1 MFVLPGYSFRERVFQ
16 GVTASLYRGARN
28 GDGQVVLVKAL
39 VEEYPSPRS
48 IAQLRHECAI
58 ERELGLDGIVR
69 PLELVDSG
77 NGLVLVWADPGGV
90 PLTNVLA
97 SGALEVVNALR
108 IARMIAST
116 LESVHGRGVIHKNVT
131 PENILVDIA
140 TMRTHLSGFGIATRL
155 THEIP
160 PLTSPS
166 TLDASLD
173 YMSPEQT
180 GRMNRIV
187 DRRSDLYSLG
197 IVLYEMLTGCK
208 PFSSTDVMDGL
219 YRHLVEKP
227 VPPHERIPSLPRMV
241 SDLVMKL
248 LEKSAEDRYQSA
260 SGLGEDLRICS
271 EWLETQGSIPAFSFH
286 YQDHGGALHMPQKL
300 YGRSEE
306 LRALESAWERAR
318 AGKPE
323 LLLVRGYSGIGKSV
337 LVHEIH
343 KELTGARGYF
353 ITGKCE
359 QLDRSTP
366 HACFAQAFRDLVQQ
380 LLMES
385 EETFA
390 RSKARIQAA
399 VGANGQVLIDMVPEL
414 ERLLGPQPSVP
425 VLTGMA
431 ARHRFTR
438 VLLSFVEVF
447 TAHEHPL
454 VVFLD
459 DLQWADLASL
469 DLLTALL
476 KENESGRLLVLG
488 AYRTNE
494 VDDSH
499 PLTAALK
506 TMSGTMNVKAVEL
519 GPLDARDVG
528 QFIADALGS
537 TREGCAD
544 LTDVIYEKTRGNPF
558 FVIQMLT
565 ALHKEGLLRYEANA
579 AAYCWDIEAVRA
591 LTVTDNVVPFM
602 IERLGRLPPRTQR
615 VLCLAACIGH
625 RFDLQTLSVIGEAA
639 PRTIASDLWDALSGG
654 MVVPLSPH
662 YQVFHDEI
670 HERPEELFPAA
681 EVSYRFLHDRV
692 QQAAYE
698 GIRDDERAALHLKI
712 GRLMLVDQMERGPS
726 DRLYQLVSHL
736 NLGRDLITDRTERE
750 CVARLNLEAGKR
762 AKAATAY
769 EAASRTLKAGI
780 SLLDSTITAETH
792 DLTFALHFEFVECTR
807 HAGSANETEAEISFL
822 EKHAQTSME
831 RARVLDVRM
840 VFLAARGQPKEAV
853 RVGEEA
859 LRVLGFDVPESEE
872 ASKIAYERELHM
884 VGRELAERSTD
895 EFVASRVMTSEVERL
910 ALRIARHLALSAF
923 GVKPNLGYWLTA
935 FAVTLSITHGNSDDS
950 AAAYALLGAVL
961 ASSTTRFAEAHKLG
975 QIALGLHEK
984 SGTVHETCLLGFY
997 FVTISHY
1004 SMHWRALLPYLN
1016 RAYVAGLESGDL
1028 MFLSYTCS
1036 HQVIARFIL
1045 GDPLADVR
1053 VENERLLA
1061 LMQKKNLASAAAT
1074 QTVVRQTIACLEG
1087 RTRGPRTFDN
1097 DGFEESEFTKSI
1109 ETAKMSFAIAWF
1121 YTVKGIVLFLDDDP
1135 EGALASLERALKS
1148 TPIAFT
1154 PEARYYLCLAI
1165 LALEGHESVDE
1176 RERREV
1182 ILSRSMRDLE
1192 TWANACPANYLH
1204 KHLLVQAEQARRT
1217 GDGERAMDLYD
1228 RALAAAREYDWPR
1241 DIALASELCAVF
1253 YLGRGRIRIARAYM
1267 TDACYAYARWG
1278 ASIRLR
1284 RLTEKYPALVPAE
1297 MQTDLVHEDAVSTT
1311 VSVDMLAFVQ
1321 GLQTI
1326 SREILLEKVV
1336 EQVMRIVL
1344 QDAGAERGV
1353 LLLSRQDKLIVH
1365 ALCTTTTTHV
1375 AVAPDEPLTERAEYA
1390 NSIVRYVARTG
1401 ELIVLD
1407 DAQHDARFGRDEH
1420 VVRGRVRSIACLSLM
1435 HQGRLKAVLYLENN
1449 AATAAFTA
1457 SRIERLGLLASQAA
1471 ISIDNAELYARVQT
1485 TTEQLSHANAALQE
1499 AVAQQTA
1506 ELRAANEHLEH
1517 ELVER
1522 RRAEDARAQM
1532 HEEIIELQ
1540 NTMLTD
1546 LMTPMLQILKGIL
1559 VLPLIGRV
1567 NEARA
1572 TEVLEV
1578 AIRGATE
1585 RGAKVVILDVTGVGH
1600 VDAAMDTLL
1609 GKLARALRLVGVE
1622 LFVTG
1627 IRSAMAAELA
1637 RTATEVGKLKTYA
1650 TLDGGVLAAL
1660 QGLGRNR
1667 GLASSSGFSR

>member
-1 MFVLPGYSFRERVFQ
+1 MFVLQGFSFVEHVFQ
-16 GVTASLYRGARN
+16 GPAASLYRGARN
-28 GDGQVVLVKAL
+28 KDGQPVLVKAL
-39 VEEYPSPRS
+39 VDEYPSHRS
-48 IAQLRHECAI
+48 IAQLRHECAM
-58 ERELGLDGIVR
+58 ESELALEGIVR
-69 PLELVDSG
+69 PLDLVESG
-77 NGLVLVWADPGGV
+77 NGLVLVWADPGGE
-90 PLTNVLA
+90 PLTNIFARGPLDV
-97 SGALEVVNALR
+97 GKALH

-116 LESVHGRGVIHKNVT
+116 LGSVHARGVIHKNVT
-131 PENILVDIA
+131 PENILVDVA
-140 TMRTHLSGFGIATRL
+140 TTRAFLSGFGIATRL
-155 THEIP
+155 TQEFP

-166 TLDASLD
+166 SLDASLA

-197 IVLYEMLTGCK
+197 IVLYEMLTGCR
-208 PFSSTDVMDGL
+208 PFSSTDVMDGF

-227 VPPHERIPSLPRMV
+227 VPPHERISNLPRVV

-260 SGLGEDLRICS
+260 NGLGEDLRICS
-271 EWLETQGSIPAFSFH
+271 EWLETQGTIPSFSFH
-286 YQDHGGALHMPQKL
+286 CKDHGGALHLPQKL
-300 YGRSEE
+300 YGRGEE

-318 AGKPE
+318 AGNPE

-353 ITGKCE
+353 IAGKCE
-359 QLDRSTP
+359 QLDRSAP
-366 HACFAQAFRDLVQQ
+366 HACFAQAFRDLAQQ

-390 RSKARIQAA
+390 RCKTRIQAA
-399 VGANGQVLIDMVPEL
+399 VGANGQVLIDFVPEF
-414 ERLLGPQPSVP
+414 ERLLGPQPRVP

-431 ARHRFTR
+431 ARHQFTR
-438 VLLSFVEVF
+438 VLLSLVEVF
-447 TAHEHPL
+447 TTNEHPL
-454 VVFLD
+454 VIFLD

-476 KENESGRLLVLG
+476 KEHESRRLLVIG

-506 TMSGTMNVKAVEL
+506 IISGTTNVKAVEL
-519 GPLDARDVG
+519 GPLDRRDVG

-537 TREGCAD
+537 TREQSMS

-558 FVIQMLT
+558 FVIQMVT
-565 ALHKEGLLRYEANA
+565 ALHKEGQLRYDAHA
-579 AAYCWDIEAVRA
+579 ATYCWDTETVRA
-591 LTVTDNVVPFM
+591 MMVTDNVVPFM
-602 IERLGRLPPRTQR
+602 IERLGRLPSRTQR

-625 RFDLQTLSVIGEAA
+625 RFDLQTLSVIGEAV
-639 PRTIASDLWDALSGG
+639 PRIIASDLWQALVEG

-662 YQVFHDEI
+662 YQFFHDEF
-670 HERPEELFPAA
+670 HEQPEKLFSAT

-698 GIRDDERAALHLKI
+698 GIKDDERAALHLKI
-712 GRLMLVDQMERGPS
+712 GRLMLASHADRAPS
-726 DRLYQLVSHL
+726 DRMYQLVSHL
-736 NLGRDLITDRTERE
+736 NLGRELITERTERE

-780 SLLDSTITAETH
+780 SLLAPIDTREIH
-792 DLTFALHFEFVECTR
+792 DLSFALNFEFAECTM
-807 HAGSANETEAEISFL
+807 HAGSAQETEAEISFL

-831 RARVLDVRM
+831 RARVLDLSM
-840 VFLAARGQPKEAV
+840 VFLAARGQPKDAV

-859 LRVLGFDVPESEE
+859 LRVLGFDIPESEVT
-872 ASKIAYERELHM
+872 SKIAYEHELDG
-884 VGRELAERSTD
+884 VGRALADRTTD
-895 EFVASRVMTSEVERL
+895 EFAAAGQMTSEVDRL
-910 ALRIARHLALSAF
+910 ALRITRHLALSAF
-923 GVKPNLGYWLTA
+923 GVKPNLGQWLTA
-935 FAVTLSITHGNSDDS
+935 FAVSLSIAHGNSDDS

-961 ASSTTRFAEAHKLG
+961 ASTTTRFAEAHKLG
-975 QIALGLHEK
+975 RIALALHEK
-984 SGTVHETCLLGFY
+984 NGTVHETCLLGFY

-1016 RAYVAGLESGDL
+1016 RAYVAGVESGDL

-1087 RTRGPRTFDN
+1087 RTHGPRTFDN
-1097 DGFEESEFTKSI
+1097 DGFDEIEFRKSI
-1109 ETAKMSFAIAWF
+1109 ETAKMSFAMTWF
-1121 YTVKGIVLFLDDDP
+1121 YTAKGLVHFLDGDP
-1135 EGALASLERALKS
+1135 EGALAWLERALQMN
-1148 TPIAFT
+1148 PIAFT
-1154 PEARYYLCLAI
+1154 PEARYYTCLAI
-1165 LALEGHESVDE
+1165 LALAPHESLDE
-1176 RERREV
+1176 QARRET

-1204 KHLLVQAEQARRT
+1204 KHLLVQAERARQT
-1217 GDGERAMDLYD
+1217 GDGDLAMDLYD
-1228 RALAAAREYDWPR
+1228 RALTAARKHDWPR
-1241 DIALASELCAVF
+1241 DIALASESCAVF
-1253 YLGRGRIRIARAYM
+1253 YLDRGRTRIARAYM

-1284 RLTEKYPALVPAE
+1284 SLTEKYPSLVPAE
-1297 MQTDLVHEDAVSTT
+1297 MQADLVQANAASTNASFDA
-1311 VSVDMLAFVQ
+1311 LAFVQ

-1326 SREILLEKVV
+1326 SREILLERVV

-1344 QDAGAERGV
+1344 LDAGADRGV
-1353 LLLSRQDKLIVH
+1353 LLLHREDDLIVH
-1365 ALCTTTTTHV
+1365 ALCTPTTTHV
-1375 AVAPDEPLTERAEYA
+1375 AATPDEPLAGSAEFA
-1390 NSIVRYVARTG
+1390 NSIVRFVARTG

-1407 DAQHDARFGRDEH
+1407 DAQQDARFGRDEY
-1420 VVRGRVRSIACLSLM
+1420 VVRGQVRSIACLSLM
-1435 HQGRLKAVLYLENN
+1435 HQGRLKGVLYLENN

-1485 TTEQLSHANAALQE
+1485 TTEQLSQANAALQK

-1506 ELRAANEHLEH
+1506 ELRAANEQLEH

-1522 RRAEDARAQM
+1522 KRVEDARAKM

-1540 NTMLTD
+1540 TGMLTE

-1559 VLPLIGRV
+1559 VIPLIGRV
-1567 NEARA
+1567 NEIRA
-1572 TEVLEV
+1572 NELLDV
-1578 AIRGATE
+1578 AIRGASE

-1600 VDAAMDTLL
+1600 VDTAMDSLL
-1609 GKLARALRLVGVE
+1609 GKMARALRLVGVE

-1627 IRSAMAAELA
+1627 IRSAIAAELA

-1650 TLDGGVLAAL
+1650 TLEGGVLAAL
-1660 QGLGRNR
+1660 QGFGRTH
-1667 GLASSSGFSR
+1667 ASLVRV